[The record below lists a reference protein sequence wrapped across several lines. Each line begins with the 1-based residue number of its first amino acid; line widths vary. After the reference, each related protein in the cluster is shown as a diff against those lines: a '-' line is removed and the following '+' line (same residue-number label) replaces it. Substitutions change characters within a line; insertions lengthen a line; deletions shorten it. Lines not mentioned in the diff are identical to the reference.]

1 MSFIERNWV
10 PFVWM
15 VLEEVKRK
23 SLQLMNLYEK
33 NNVGIIHLSLNL
45 GAAGLT
51 LHITLALHIILR
63 HVTL

>member
-15 VLEEVKRK
+15 VLEEEKRK
-23 SLQLMNLYEK
+23 SLMNLYEK